1 MPNSQSPEVTMR
13 GGAITARIRV
23 HSRGSGKGGTLMQL
37 KRIVILAVLVAA
49 AAILGKAGVHGGG
62 WFNFTW

>member
-1 MPNSQSPEVTMR
+1 MLNSQSPEVTMR
-13 GGAITARIRV
+13 GGTINSRIRI

-49 AAILGKAGVHGGG
+49 AAILGKAGLHGGG

>member
-1 MPNSQSPEVTMR
+1 
-13 GGAITARIRV
+13 
-23 HSRGSGKGGTLMQL
+23 MQL

-49 AAILGKAGVHGGG
+49 AAILGRAGLHGAG

>member
-13 GGAITARIRV
+13 GGAITARIRI

-49 AAILGKAGVHGGG
+49 AAILGKAGLHGGG
-62 WFNFTW
+62 WLNFTW

>member
-1 MPNSQSPEVTMR
+1 MLNSQSPEVTMR
-13 GGAITARIRV
+13 GCAITARIRV
-23 HSRGSGKGGTLMQL
+23 HSRGSGKGGKTMQL
-37 KRIVILAVLVAA
+37 KRILILAVLVAA

>member
-1 MPNSQSPEVTMR
+1 
-13 GGAITARIRV
+13 
-23 HSRGSGKGGTLMQL
+23 MQL

-49 AAILGKAGVHGGG
+49 AAILGKAGVHDGG

>member
-1 MPNSQSPEVTMR
+1 VTMR
-13 GGAITARIRV
+13 GGAITARIRI

-49 AAILGKAGVHGGG
+49 AAVLGKAGLHGGG

>member
-1 MPNSQSPEVTMR
+1 MLNSQSPEVTMR
-13 GGAITARIRV
+13 GCFSTARIRV

-49 AAILGKAGVHGGG
+49 AAVLGKAGLHGGG

>member
-1 MPNSQSPEVTMR
+1 MRNSQSPEVTMR
-13 GGAITARIRV
+13 GCAGPVRIRI

-37 KRIVILAVLVAA
+37 KRILILAVLVAA
-49 AAILGKAGVHGGG
+49 AAILGKAGLHGG

>member
-1 MPNSQSPEVTMR
+1 
-13 GGAITARIRV
+13 
-23 HSRGSGKGGTLMQL
+23 MQL
-37 KRIVILAVLVAA
+37 KRILILAVLVAV

>member
-1 MPNSQSPEVTMR
+1 MLNSQSPEVTMR
-13 GGAITARIRV
+13 GGEITARIRV

-49 AAILGKAGVHGGG
+49 AAILGKAGLDGGG

>member
-1 MPNSQSPEVTMR
+1 
-13 GGAITARIRV
+13 
-23 HSRGSGKGGTLMQL
+23 MQL

-49 AAILGKAGVHGGG
+49 AAILGKAGVHGDG